1 MKDLEQAIVFWKL
14 FLMKQANKVYE
25 LKEMIY
31 RNICYNIDTNFILFI
46 ALFFHSLD
54 TVLLYKEQ
62 LRL

>member
-1 MKDLEQAIVFWKL
+1 MYIVFWKL
-14 FLMKQANKVYE
+14 FLMKQANVVYE